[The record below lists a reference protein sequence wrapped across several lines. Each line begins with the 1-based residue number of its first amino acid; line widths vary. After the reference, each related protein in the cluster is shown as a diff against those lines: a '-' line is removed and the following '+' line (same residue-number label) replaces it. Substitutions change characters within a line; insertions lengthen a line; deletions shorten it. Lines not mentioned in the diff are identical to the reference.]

1 MFKHKKCYNL
11 QQLIFISAC
20 FSDIA
25 AVGLGQ
31 NSIYSKTKR
40 QLEELESSII
50 EEEAFSLKWD
60 TLYLSSIA
68 WIWQY
73 IILFRVLPINEKC
86 PLSELE
92 HDITELSVNI

>member
-1 MFKHKKCYNL
+1 MSKHKKCYNL
-11 QQLIFISAC
+11 QQIIVISAC

-25 AVGLGQ
+25 AIGLGQ

-40 QLEELESSII
+40 QLEELESSVI

-60 TLYLSSIA
+60 ILRFDWHWLD
-68 WIWQY
+68 

-92 HDITELSVNI
+92 HDIAELSVNI